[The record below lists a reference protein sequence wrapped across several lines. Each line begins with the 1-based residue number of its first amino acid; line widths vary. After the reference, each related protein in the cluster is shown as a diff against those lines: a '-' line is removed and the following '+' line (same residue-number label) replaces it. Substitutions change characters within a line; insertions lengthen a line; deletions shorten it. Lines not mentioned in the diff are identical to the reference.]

1 MTEPRQKLILQT
13 IDGLEDYIKNSMK
26 RIEENKNKKTD
37 AEQINS
43 TLSILDGV
51 LIDIDNIRELIK
63 QRW

>member
-13 IDGLEDYIKNSMK
+13 IDGLEDYIKHSMK